1 MKYFE
6 NWQISAGGRSQVNYR
21 NVLLTLYFYLKKVKN
36 KWKIKKMNK
45 WKDHL
50 QYLISFDLLSAKER
64 LPNALNDA
72 CRLLFK
78 EKTTIQSIMRTV
90 YETSLLS
97 LLRLFLVPSC
107 KRKANENTNF
117 GGRRLGNLLWR
128 H

>member
-21 NVLLTLYFYLKKVKN
+21 NVLLTLYFYFKKVKN

-97 LLRLFLVPSC
+97 LWRLFLVPSC

>member
-21 NVLLTLYFYLKKVKN
+21 NVLLTLYFYFKKVKN

-78 EKTTIQSIMRTV
+78 EKTTIQSKMRTV

-97 LLRLFLVPSC
+97 LLRLFLFPSC

>member
-21 NVLLTLYFYLKKVKN
+21 NVLLTLYFYFKKVKN

-78 EKTTIQSIMRTV
+78 EKTIIQSKMRTV

-107 KRKANENTNF
+107 KRKANENKNF

>member
-21 NVLLTLYFYLKKVKN
+21 NVLLTLYFYFKKVKN

-45 WKDHL
+45 WKDHF

-107 KRKANENTNF
+107 KRKANENTHF

>member
-6 NWQISAGGRSQVNYR
+6 NWQISAGGRIQVNYR
-21 NVLLTLYFYLKKVKN
+21 NVLLMLYFYFKKVKN

-50 QYLISFDLLSAKER
+50 QYLISFDLFLAKER

-78 EKTTIQSIMRTV
+78 EKTTIQSKMRTV

-107 KRKANENTNF
+107 KRKANENTHF